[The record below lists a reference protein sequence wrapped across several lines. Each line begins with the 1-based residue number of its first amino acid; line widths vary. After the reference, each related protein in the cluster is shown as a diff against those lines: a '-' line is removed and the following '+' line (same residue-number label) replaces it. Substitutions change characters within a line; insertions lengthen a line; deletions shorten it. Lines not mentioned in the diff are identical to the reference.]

1 MFTQLNPSLP
11 MDTPKGAGYAV
22 AVIDYGLEHSLL
34 WVVALND
41 TGEIWCVPNSKVRMQ
56 TNWSAGRRA
65 E

>member
-1 MFTQLNPSLP
+1 MLTQLNPSLP

-41 TGEIWCVPNSKVRMQ
+41 TGEIWCVPNSEARMQ
-56 TNWSAGRRA
+56 KNWSAGRRG